1 MQIPQSAQTPPAD
14 LSAKRTDVSRYRNSE
29 IDLDGLVARQ
39 ASRDPDQSG
48 PDPNLRQ
55 IAVGGLAPWQM
66 RNVQAYVDLYLRS
79 TIRVEALA
87 GLCNLSSGHFQ
98 RAFKASLGETPHK
111 YVTRRRME
119 MACRMMTGTDEPLC
133 RIALECGMTDQ
144 AHLTNSF
151 RRLYGI
157 APNAWRKR
165 MLLERSGHG
174 VSETAVARRN

>member
-1 MQIPQSAQTPPAD
+1 MLIAQPVKASPAD
-14 LSAKRTDVSRYRNSE
+14 PSAKRTDVSRYRTSE
-29 IDLDGLVARQ
+29 IDLERLVARHVP
-39 ASRDPDQSG
+39 RDPDQSD
-48 PDPNLRQ
+48 PQPNLRQ

-66 RNVQAYVDLYLRS
+66 RNVQTYVDMYLRS

-174 VSETAVARRN
+174 VRETAVARRN

>member
-1 MQIPQSAQTPPAD
+1 MLIAQPVKASPAD
-14 LSAKRTDVSRYRNSE
+14 PSAKRTDVSRYRTSE
-29 IDLDGLVARQ
+29 IDLERLVARHVP
-39 ASRDPDQSG
+39 RDPGQSD
-48 PDPNLRQ
+48 PQPNLRQ

-66 RNVQAYVDLYLRS
+66 RNVQTYVDMYLRS

-165 MLLERSGHG
+165 MLLERSEHG

>member
-1 MQIPQSAQTPPAD
+1 MQFPRPLKAPPA
-14 LSAKRTDVSRYRNSE
+14 SPWAKRTDVSRYRTSE
-29 IDLDGLVARQ
+29 IDLERLAARQ
-39 ASRDPDQSG
+39 APQCLDQSG
-48 PDPNLRQ
+48 PDLNLRQ
-55 IAVGGLAPWQM
+55 IAIGGLAPWQM
-66 RNVQAYVDLYLRS
+66 RNVQTYVDMYLRS

-87 GLCNLSSGHFQ
+87 GLCNLSCGHFQ

-165 MLLERSGHG
+165 MLLKKSGHG
-174 VSETAVARRN
+174 VRETDLVPLN